1 MTAAVGLGEVGLGEV
16 GLGEVGDDG
25 GIDVDDV
32 DVPKEATVDANQFL
46 SLYRKARRPSPVVI
60 KNCVATAFFGT
71 RLDLEEISWRKHGE
85 FNPRSFAAAKHRLR
99 DPSSTALVF
108 ASGKIVCTG
117 SGSEAAAHVAVMTY
131 YKMVS
136 EVAPRAVLL
145 DMRIENI
152 VGTGYVGHALDL
164 RAAYEWLKGYGCVK
178 TMYSPELFPGMRFEI
193 RSIAARVAPN
203 VDARDVKNVDTKVL
217 AFQEGNVVICGAKT
231 REELTVTWKVVRSF
245 FSGFEADG
253 ETLRKLAEERA
264 GGKKRRR
271 RG

>member
-1 MTAAVGLGEVGLGEV
+1 MSKTTGH
-16 GLGEVGDDG
+16 DDG
-25 GIDVDDV
+25 GGLGGIDS
-32 DVPKEATVDANQFL
+32 AGNGTVDANRFL
-46 SLYRKARRPSPVVI
+46 SRYRKARRPSPVVI

-71 RLDLEEISWRKHGE
+71 RLDLEEISWRKQGE
-85 FNPRSFAAAKHRLR
+85 FNPRSFAAAKLRLR
-99 DPSSTALVF
+99 SPSSTALVF

-203 VDARDVKNVDTKVL
+203 VDARDVRKVDTKVL

-231 REELTVTWKVVRSF
+231 RDELSVTWKVVRSF
-245 FSGFEADG
+245 FSEFEADD
-253 ETLRKLAEERA
+253 EALKKLAEERVE
-264 GGKKRRR
+264 GKRKRRHR
-271 RG
+271 